1 MTYFRCTGSV
11 DGELVRD
18 MNTALNDAFET
29 SGVTYPIKDWAKDT
43 NLLGP
48 IPIRTKTGTSSV
60 SFNDGLARP
69 LKSLKFILKD
79 RYTANNEGD
88 LSQVY
93 MPTTHTEEGE
103 AVTSYYGSDFGSYTL
118 RGGTVDVLNKQVINP
133 LVNLDFDNDIRSMS
147 SRVGDY
153 DVCCIYRIQ
162 LNDCYAKPTD
172 LGDLTTAKSNVLNA
186 IANIDLHTQ
195 VPGIAVNSLSVSTS
209 QIAISILVSELVA
222 DVEDLDTEEQRQQA
236 LADWITAHDFEF
248 LYSPWT
254 DRTTGDLITVP
265 CFTNLTNETDASTE
279 YNAYAMQ
286 DSDANVITTSVEVSY
301 LLDINS

>member
-18 MNTALNDAFET
+18 MNTALNDAFGT

-69 LKSLKFILKD
+69 LKSLKFTLKD
-79 RYTANNEGD
+79 RYTVNEEGN

-103 AVTSYYGSDFGSYTL
+103 AVTSYYGSDFGGYAL
-118 RGGTVDVLNKQVINP
+118 RGGTIDVLNKQVINP
-133 LVNLDFDNDIRSMS
+133 LINLDFDNAIRSMT

-153 DVCCIYRIQ
+153 DVCCIYQIQ
-162 LNDCYAKPTD
+162 LNDCYAKGTGD
-172 LGDLTTAKSNVLNA
+172 GDLTTAKSNVLNTLSG
-186 IANIDLHTQ
+186 IDLHTQ
-195 VPGIAVNSLSVSTS
+195 EPGIAVNASSVNS

-248 LYSPWT
+248 LYSPWK

-265 CFTNLTNETDASTE
+265 CFTNLTNETDASTD
-279 YNAYAMQ
+279 YNQYKIQ
-286 DSDANVITTSVEVSY
+286 DNDANVISTSAEVSY
-301 LLDINS
+301 LLDINA